1 MPVHAL
7 DVLYL
12 LGILVVASIWGLWTG
27 LAMAVVSTIA
37 FDYFLIPPTWTL
49 RAVKVEDYAIPA
61 VFLAVALLTCS
72 FSSLARSLAVE
83 VEARREADLVA
94 ELARLMLRA
103 PDLKTALPAAARR
116 LARALGLPSASIEL
130 GAIAADERRAT
141 FPLHDHGTLGAL
153 LVPAGLTGPVL
164 RRLRERVV
172 PSLEVL
178 LRAAQEREEAAKALR
193 ASRSR
198 VVAAGDEARRRIER
212 DLHDGTQ
219 QRLVTLGLEIHA
231 IEASLPPGLHE
242 LRAQL
247 AHTAQ
252 DLHDTLLELQ
262 ELSRGLHP
270 TVLAKGGLAPA
281 LRVLVR
287 RTRLPIELDVSVGER
302 LPQAIE
308 LTVYYVVSEALTNAA
323 KHASASAV
331 RVGLAADG
339 TAVRLSVRDD
349 GVGGADPSSPSGLL
363 GMRDR
368 VEALGGK
375 LEIQSPVGVGTA
387 LLVEI
392 PLGARE

>member
-12 LGILVVASIWGLWTG
+12 LGILVVASIWGLWAG
-27 LAMAVVSTIA
+27 LAMAVASTVA
-37 FDYFLIPPTWTL
+37 FDYVLVPPSWAL
-49 RAVKVEDYAIPA
+49 RATKVEDYVIPA
-61 VFLAVALLTCS
+61 VFVAVAVLTCS
-72 FSSLARSLAVE
+72 FSGLVRSLAVE
-83 VEARREADLVA
+83 VEARKEADLVA

-103 PDLKTALPAAARR
+103 PDLTTALSAAARR
-116 LARALGLPSASIEL
+116 LARTLGLPSASIEL
-130 GAIAADERRAT
+130 GAVAADERRKT

-153 LVPAGLTGPVL
+153 VVPAGLTGPAL

-193 ASRSR
+193 DSRSR

-219 QRLVTLGLEIHA
+219 QRLVSLGLEIRA
-231 IEASLPPGLHE
+231 IEAAVPPELTD

-270 TVLAKGGLAPA
+270 AVLAKGGLAPA
-281 LRVLVR
+281 LRVLTR
-287 RTRLPIELDVSVGER
+287 RTPLPIALDVSVCRR
-302 LPQAIE
+302 LPQAVE
-308 LTVYYVVSEALTNAA
+308 LTVYFVVSEALTNAA
-323 KHASASAV
+323 KHAYASHV
-331 RVGLAADG
+331 WIRLSADG
-339 TAVRLSVRDD
+339 TVVRLSVSDD
-349 GVGGADPSSPSGLL
+349 GVGGADLDSASGLL

-368 VEALGGK
+368 VETLGGTI
-375 LEIQSPVGVGTA
+375 EIRSPVGEGTA

-392 PLGARE
+392 PLENRG